1 MYDVCINQNS
11 YLHNGNNRTIEH
23 MKHDGTCWINLYLN
37 ASILPIDISRL
48 RYSHMSGGFPPL
60 ERLPQLNLVMIPFPR
75 LYHQWLCKITIHRM
89 MKPIAQET
97 NQVCWSSSI
106 LGYIYIYMS
115 WSLTNLPLAPYWLCM
130 VYQKRSWLAM
140 SVVRWASRR
149 NSCTGAGVEDLN
161 GHGEKDWNPLG
172 WQQNLVDSWEQS
184 HDHSNDMCVHLLLQ
198 YIITNWQ
205 ILHTRLIYCSIYF

>member
-1 MYDVCINQNS
+1 MMYNQNS

-60 ERLPQLNLVMIPFPR
+60 ERLPAIESGDETISSFIPSMIVQDHNPQDDEAYCARNKPSLLVFFNS
-75 LYHQWLCKITIHRM
+75 WL
-89 MKPIAQET
+89 
-97 NQVCWSSSI
+97 
-106 LGYIYIYMS
+106 YIYIYMS
-115 WSLTNLPLAPYWLCM
+115 WSLTNLPLAPCWLCM

-161 GHGEKDWNPLG
+161 GHGENAWNPLG

-198 YIITNWQ
+198 YIITN
-205 ILHTRLIYCSIYF
+205 